1 MYISLSTLSV
11 DQCIEALVADSLG
24 GSNCKQTLLQSPKS
38 LVNSL
43 FYFLTI
49 LPKDEGGFILYDQ
62 TCVSGKSYCVSYAEE
77 QLNFYQ
83 VLDSLAFGF
92 WF

>member
-1 MYISLSTLSV
+1 M
-11 DQCIEALVADSLG
+11 LVADSLG
-24 GSNCKQTLLQSPKS
+24 GSNCKQTLLQPPKS
-38 LVNSL
+38 LVNSF

-62 TCVSGKSYCVSYAEE
+62 TCVSGKSCCVSYAEE